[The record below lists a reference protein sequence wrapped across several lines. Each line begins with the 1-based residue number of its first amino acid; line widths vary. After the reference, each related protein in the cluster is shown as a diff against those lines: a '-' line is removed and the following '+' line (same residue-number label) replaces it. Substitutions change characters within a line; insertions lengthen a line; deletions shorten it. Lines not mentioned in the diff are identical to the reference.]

1 MIESLGWEVVGAGMR
16 VEPGRSKAWGRVNSE
31 STSRVSCSK
40 QGLSDKD
47 GHGGAGRTQ
56 VGSD

>member
-1 MIESLGWEVVGAGMR
+1 MIESLGLEIVGAGMR
-16 VEPGRSKAWGRVNSE
+16 VEPGRSTAWGRVNSE

-47 GHGGAGRTQ
+47 GRGGAGGTQ